1 MYLERT
7 ITQPLPGSHATPM
20 LLVHG
25 AHAGSWVYKHW
36 RTYFAER
43 GFLVCSM
50 SLRGHGTSDG
60 LSVLRTARMEDYV
73 DDVAAVLATCAAPA
87 VLVGHGMA
95 GALVLEC
102 AVRRPEAVSAVVL
115 LAATIPQARRP
126 ADRLHQLRRL
136 GSRMVTAIA
145 RAQFIARLCGA
156 WYEPHARPEHA
167 GRIFFSPALDA
178 ALASSYAGQL
188 QPESLVA
195 LSQLNSGAFRPRIAE
210 VRAPAIV
217 IGAAGDALERGAA
230 VARTAT
236 LLGTEARACHGGHL
250 LMLDHAWPEGAAI
263 LLDELRKQGIPQPL
277 HTPQRAPRA
286 RAGVREERLVPY
298 LGKGV

>member
-7 ITQPLPGSHATPM
+7 ITQPLPRSHAMPM

-50 SLRGHGTSDG
+50 SLRGHGASDG
-60 LSVLRTARMEDYV
+60 LSLLRTARMEDYV
-73 DDVAAVLATCAAPA
+73 DDVVTVLATLAVPA
-87 VLVGHGMA
+87 VLVGHGMG

-102 AVRRPEAVSAVVL
+102 AARHPEAVSAVAL
-115 LAATIPQARRP
+115 LAAAIPQARR
-126 ADRLHQLRRL
+126 AGDRLHVLRRL
-136 GSRMVTAIA
+136 GPQALMAIA
-145 RAQFIARLCGA
+145 RAQLAARLSGA
-156 WYEPHARPEHA
+156 WYEPYAHGERA
-167 GRIFFSPALDA
+167 GRAFFSPALDA
-178 ALASSYAGQL
+178 ALGSRYAGQL

-195 LSQLNSGAFRPRIAE
+195 LSQLSSGAFRPRIAA

-217 IGAAGDALERGAA
+217 IGAAGDALSHGAA

-236 LLGTEARACHGGHL
+236 MRGTEARACHGGHL
-250 LMLDHAWPEGAAI
+250 LMLDHGWAEGAAI
-263 LLDELRKQGIPQPL
+263 LLDELHKQGIPQRLSIPL
-277 HTPQRAPRA
+277 HARGA
-286 RAGVREERLVPY
+286 RAGVREERLVPH
-298 LGKGV
+298 LGA